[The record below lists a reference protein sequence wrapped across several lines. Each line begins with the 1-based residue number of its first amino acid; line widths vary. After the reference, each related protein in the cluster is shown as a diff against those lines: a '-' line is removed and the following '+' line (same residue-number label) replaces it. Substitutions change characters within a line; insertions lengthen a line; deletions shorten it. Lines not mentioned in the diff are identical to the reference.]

1 MPKAPPGQLEVG
13 AILARADRKWL
24 AGLITRTERPEN
36 FAKALER
43 KPDDIKVVIQFADM

>member
-24 AGLITRTERPEN
+24 AGLLTRRERPEN
-36 FAKALER
+36 FQQALDR
-43 KPDDIKVVIQFADM
+43 KPDDVKVVIQFADM